1 MNFIQLQEIIAE
13 EFGAKSILKTD
24 ETSIPAKIT
33 IPAEKNAEICDYLF
47 RHQQTYFDFL
57 SCLTG
62 IDNGKNENTMEVLY
76 HLSSIPYNM
85 QICLSVE
92 LPRENP
98 TLKTV
103 SHIWKSANW
112 HEREAFDL
120 LGIHFEG
127 HPDLR
132 RILMPADWEGY
143 PLRKD
148 YQIQT
153 HYHGIEVKY

>member
-1 MNFIQLQEIIAE
+1 MNLKDLQEIIAQ
-13 EFGAKSILKTD
+13 EFGAKAIIKSD
-24 ETSIPAKIT
+24 ETSFPQIIT
-33 IPAEKNAEICDYLF
+33 IPTEKNAEICDYLY
-47 RHQQTYFDFL
+47 RDQHTYFDFL

-62 IDNGKNENTMEVLY
+62 IDNGKTANSMEVLY
-76 HLSSIPYNM
+76 HLCSIPFDM
-85 QICLSVE
+85 QICLRVE
-92 LPRENP
+92 LSRENP

-120 LGIHFEG
+120 LGIYFEG

-132 RILMPADWEGY
+132 RILMPADWEGH

-148 YQIQT
+148 YEIQQK
-153 HYHGIEVKY
+153 YHGIEVKY